1 MLETEVGRGFRG
13 GQLPQG
19 EVVIEVEG
27 PLPGVR
33 HAPLLLRLCVA
44 EGLVAMVLVRVQ
56 GLIRHFPELV
66 ENATL
71 HGHLP
76 LRRHHVVSVSHLICL
91 RPLGQGIGEKNK
103 DLLAGANRGLDL
115 RLLVLL

>member
-1 MLETEVGRGFRG
+1 MLETEVGLGLRG

-19 EVVIEVEG
+19 DLVIEVEG
-27 PLPGVR
+27 PLPRVR
-33 HAPLLLRLCVA
+33 HAPLPLRLCVA
-44 EGLVAMVLVRVQ
+44 EGLVVVLVRVQ

-71 HGHLP
+71 HDHLL

>member
-1 MLETEVGRGFRG
+1 MLETEVGRGLRG
-13 GQLPQG
+13 GRRPQG

-27 PLPGVR
+27 PRPGVR

-56 GLIRHFPELV
+56 GLIRRLPELA

-71 HGHLP
+71 HDHLL
-76 LRRHHVVSVSHLICL
+76 LRRRHVVSVNHLVCL
-91 RPLGQGIGEKNK
+91 RPLGQGIEEKNK
-103 DLLAGANRGLDL
+103 DHLAGANRGLDL